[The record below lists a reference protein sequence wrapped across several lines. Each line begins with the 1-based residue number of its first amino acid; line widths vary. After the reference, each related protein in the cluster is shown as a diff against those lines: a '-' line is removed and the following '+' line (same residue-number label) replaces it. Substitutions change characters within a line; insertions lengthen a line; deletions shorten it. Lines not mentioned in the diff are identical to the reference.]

1 MLVVADSGSTKADW
15 RIIEKNGSAIELNTI
30 GFNPNYHKK
39 SVLVEALENGMAD
52 KVLANEAKEVYYYGS
67 GCWDMG
73 RNHVVE
79 SALQQVFKT
88 AKIEVQH
95 DMLGAARAT
104 CGDKPGIACILGTG
118 SNSLLYDGKKEV
130 DNITNLGYLVGDEG
144 SGSHLGKKL
153 IRGYFYREM
162 PADLIPKFEKLCPG
176 GKRELLDKIY
186 GSPTPAVYM
195 ASFGKFIAQNKTH
208 PYIRNLIEASFDS
221 FIKRHVCKYDNHRS
235 LPIHFVG
242 SVAFYFKNI
251 LNETLKKKGLH
262 LGIII
267 KRPIENLAK
276 YHFSKKFPDEVLG
289 SHSDV

>member
-15 RIIEKNGSAIELNTI
+15 KLMGENGTTIELTTI

-39 SVLVEALENGMAD
+39 NVLVEALEKGIEG
-52 KVLANEAKEVYYYGS
+52 KVLSEEANEVYYYGS
-67 GCWDMG
+67 GCWDKG
-73 RNHVVE
+73 RNHIVE
-79 SALQQVFKT
+79 AALQQVFKT
-88 AKIEVQH
+88 AKIEVHH

-104 CGDKPGIACILGTG
+104 CGDEAGIACILGTG

-162 PADLIPKFEKLCPG
+162 PAELIPKFEQLCPN
-176 GKRELLDKIY
+176 GKQELVDKIY
-186 GSPTPAVYM
+186 GSSTPAVYL
-195 ASFGKFIAQNKTH
+195 ASFGKFMAQNKTH
-208 PYIRNLIEASFDS
+208 PYLLNLIEESFDS
-221 FIKRHVCKYDNHRS
+221 FIRRHVCKYENHQN

-251 LNETLKKKGLH
+251 LNDALKKKGLR
-262 LGIII
+262 LGIVI
-267 KRPIENLAK
+267 KRPIENLAQ
-276 YHFSKKFPDEVLG
+276 YHFGKRNSAKSPV
-289 SHSDV
+289 V